1 MASENIKAFSITCEN
16 GVENYIYNIEKYNGG
31 NYTLEKLE
39 TEDEKIGTSQYKRK
53 FYLKNPLPEGNDLLF
68 VSLNDKKI
76 IINRYVLAN
85 NLLTVQKNVANISY
99 EVVKP
104 YEESE
109 IQCNYMNDAKKAV
122 CVFNV
127 ENKQEVIPSCYFD
140 RKERKI
146 IGKFRL
152 SSNQKYVIMKLNN
165 EK

>member
-16 GVENYIYNIEKYNGG
+16 GFENYVYNIEKYNGG

-68 VSLNDKKI
+68 VSLKDKKI
-76 IINRYVLAN
+76 TINRYILAN
-85 NLLTVQKNVANISY
+85 DVLTVQKNVANILY

-127 ENKQEVIPSCYFD
+127 ESKQEVIPSCYFD

-146 IGKFRL
+146 TGKFRL
-152 SSNQKYVIMKLNN
+152 SANQKYVILKLCE